1 MNVSSELSAAKTS
14 LKHSGSFFFFLTQS
28 SQSATKLFLVSS
40 RNAPPHWGGAL
51 RDDTKNGCVA
61 D

>member
-1 MNVSSELSAAKTS
+1 MFPLNFLP
-14 LKHSGSFFFFLTQS
+14 LKHLSSTAGRFFFFFTQS